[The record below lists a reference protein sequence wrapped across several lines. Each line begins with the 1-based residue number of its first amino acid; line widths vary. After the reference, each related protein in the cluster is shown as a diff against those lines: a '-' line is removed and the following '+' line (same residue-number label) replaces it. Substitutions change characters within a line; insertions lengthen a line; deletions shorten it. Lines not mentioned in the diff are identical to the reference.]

1 MIVQILDEQQKL
13 NKKIARQVSIIVQ
26 EQPQKPKRKGFF
38 GIFGKKEKPKP
49 TATTTM
55 LRSFNRNIVA
65 KRQTQSRRLSE
76 YADNLATRNTEL
88 SRQLQGLIRQID
100 GKVQADLQKREI
112 EIAAM
117 RKQSFMQIGGL
128 MGFVLLLLIR

>member
-1 MIVQILDEQQKL
+1 
-13 NKKIARQVSIIVQ
+13 
-26 EQPQKPKRKGFF
+26 
-38 GIFGKKEKPKP
+38 
-49 TATTTM
+49 M

-65 KRQTQSRRLSE
+65 ERQTQSRQLSE